1 MTKAEED
8 VIQWA
13 CNLAEAVVAGD
24 YRLPRP
30 MNIAIN
36 GLQDAVS
43 VLADERGW
51 RTTSEG
57 CGEMFLARKKEYWD
71 EVEAKLRKG
80 E

>member
-13 CNLAEAVVAGD
+13 CNLTKAVVAGD
-24 YRLPRP
+24 YKLPRP

-36 GLQDAVS
+36 SLQDAVN

-51 RTTSEG
+51 RTISEG
-57 CGEMFLARKKEYWD
+57 CDKTFLAREKEYWD
-71 EVEAKLRKG
+71 EIESKLRKG
-80 E
+80 V

>member
-13 CNLAEAVVAGD
+13 CNLTEAVVAGD
-24 YRLPRP
+24 YKLPRP

-51 RTTSEG
+51 RTISEG
-57 CGEMFLARKKEYWD
+57 CGETFIAKKKEYWD